1 MKYRIEEMPADSRD
15 NSSRSTGG
23 GDSRRHLEIRRTIVL
38 QVRQLRRA
46 IALALVA
53 TLASSAF
60 VATHAAAE
68 SGKGFIWRIE
78 RGGRIGWLVGS
89 IHVLTPDYYPLP
101 DAMEKAFLRS
111 TTLMEEADVTQMTS
125 PEVIQLLTTK
135 AIYTDGETLKTQLS
149 PDTYQ
154 MAADRLARFGLPME
168 TFERMRPWMMTLTL
182 VAAEMKR
189 AGFDAEHGV
198 DRHFFDRAA
207 PLGKHFRTLETLAEQ
222 LDIFASFS
230 PKVQEAMLRDT
241 LKSLDSEISQ
251 MKTVADVWQ
260 SGDAAALERIVLE
273 PMMKE
278 PALYDAMIV
287 KRNRNWVPKIEDCLA
302 SGHCFV
308 VVGAAHLLGPDGLL
322 AALRQKGYAVQQE

>member
-1 MKYRIEEMPADSRD
+1 M
-15 NSSRSTGG
+15 
-23 GDSRRHLEIRRTIVL
+23 
-38 QVRQLRRA
+38 
-46 IALALVA
+46 
-53 TLASSAF
+53 
-60 VATHAAAE
+60 
-68 SGKGFIWRIE
+68 
-78 RGGRIGWLVGS
+78 GS

-125 PEVIQLLTTK
+125 PDVVQLLTTK

-149 PDTYQ
+149 PEIYE
-154 MAADRLARFGLPME
+154 MAAARLARFGLPME

-189 AGFDAEHGV
+189 AGFDAELGV

-207 PLGKHFRTLETLAEQ
+207 ALGKQFRTLETLAEQ
-222 LDIFASFS
+222 LNVFAGFS
-230 PKVQEAMLRDT
+230 PTLQEAMLRDT
-241 LKSLDSEISQ
+241 LKSLDSEIGQ
-251 MKTVADVWQ
+251 MKSVADVWR
-260 SGDAAALERIVLE
+260 SGDAAALERIVLG

-287 KRNRNWVPKIEDCLA
+287 KRNRSWVPKIEDCLA
-302 SGHCFV
+302 GGNCFV

-322 AALRQKGYAVQQE
+322 TALREKGYAVEQE

>member
-1 MKYRIEEMPADSRD
+1 MI
-15 NSSRSTGG
+15 
-23 GDSRRHLEIRRTIVL
+23 
-38 QVRQLRRA
+38 QVRPLRRLV
-46 IALALVA
+46 ALALAA
-53 TLASSAF
+53 TVASSAF
-60 VATHAAAE
+60 AAAYAAAE
-68 SGKGFIWRIE
+68 SGKGFIWRVE
-78 RGGRIGWLVGS
+78 RDGRIGWLVGS

-101 DAMEKAFLRS
+101 DSMEKAFLRS

-125 PEVIQLLTTK
+125 PDVVQLLTTK

-149 PDTYQ
+149 PEIYQ

-168 TFERMRPWMMTLTL
+168 TFEKMRPWMMTLTL

-189 AGFDAEHGV
+189 AGFDAEFGV

-207 PLGKHFRTLETLAEQ
+207 PLKKQFRTLETLAEQ
-222 LDIFASFS
+222 LDVFAGFS
-230 PKVQEAMLRDT
+230 PRLQEAMLRDT

-251 MKTVADVWQ
+251 MKTVADVWR
-260 SGDAAALERIVLE
+260 SGDASALERIVLD

-302 SGHCFV
+302 GGHCFV

-322 AALRQKGYAVQQE
+322 TALRQRGYTVQQE